1 MYFIFDTLNPQ
12 KLSSSSRIVHSHLN
26 HSRQAKVNKFKIQS
40 EIQTAS
46 EIRMDPEFERRLTKP
61 NAGSVR
67 TLPNGM
73 LASPLSSPIKSV
85 TSPMSSVCFDFGTF
99 SFHENFLNQQR
110 KFLLFTAIAKK
121 TIIQIFTIII
131 AK

>member
-26 HSRQAKVNKFKIQS
+26 HSSRQAKVNKFKIQS

-85 TSPMSSVCFDFGTF
+85 TSPMSSVCFDFASF
-99 SFHENFLNQQR
+99 SFHENF
-110 KFLLFTAIAKK
+110 
-121 TIIQIFTIII
+121 
-131 AK
+131 